1 MYLYIFMYHHHNFCR
16 VHCANTSSLI
26 NAMVMVPLY
35 ASLRLSAC
43 TRGECISGYLSCI
56 HPHTHTDEKLHYQ
69 VNLRLSTYP
78 CAAPVQNASCC
89 ARYREKF
96 RPTRNTP
103 GKTCQ
108 KLHSNNCKCINAQFR
123 INATHTILVKQ

>member
-1 MYLYIFMYHHHNFCR
+1 MYLYIFMYHHHNFLPSALRSSSQYKCHGNGTFICFAPFKCVYARR
-16 VHCANTSSLI
+16 V
-26 NAMVMVPLY
+26 Y
-35 ASLRLSAC
+35 FC
-43 TRGECISGYLSCI
+43 TN
-56 HPHTHTDEKLHYQ
+56 THTDASINEKLHYQ

-78 CAAPVQNASCC
+78 RAAPVQNASCC

-123 INATHTILVKQ
+123 INATQHTHILVKQ